1 MTRRIRSLF
10 VSIALVGLFAA
21 GAPLPARA
29 LSTIYVADSDV
40 SYSGACASATYRT
53 DDGAGPYDS
62 DDDAIRAAIS
72 AAVNTSS
79 VYLCR
84 GTYTFT
90 DPIFLPTGTTRLVG
104 EGATKSII
112 SGGGGTR
119 LFESNGSEAFFVSNL
134 TLTNGVSNWAAAIW
148 AEDTSTL
155 TLSGVTI
162 SDMLVTNGSAGIF
175 SRYGTVTVDKST
187 FVRNR
192 DLEDFD
198 WGGGAIGTEYAAV
211 IVSNSTFSGNQS
223 DATGGAISAPSVTV
237 TNSTFTDNDAYYG
250 GAVSAG
256 SVLNV
261 TGSLFSLNT
270 AEYQGGALYA
280 AGVSA
285 TIKSSTFRDNSA
297 ESAGALFSGTTT
309 LIQTSEFSRN
319 IANQDFG
326 GAVVAWNA
334 SSLTI
339 ENSKLN
345 DNHSN
350 NYGGAMNVNNIETVT
365 LRSTTFAR
373 NTAYGNLGNGNGGA
387 IDACAIDLFKIYS
400 STFEKNVSNGSGG
413 ALGTFCGSGPLLID
427 KSLFSQNSAVDAGG
441 AVLARTMGAMT
452 KNRFLR
458 NSSGDIGGALA
469 VDSVQS
475 GVLTLSAGN
484 TFTSNSAHQIGG
496 VGFLCASTVRS
507 EMDRWV
513 AKNSFSSNR
522 SVIDRTKPNAGILPP
537 CFD

>member
-1 MTRRIRSLF
+1 MTRRIHSLF

-112 SGGGGTR
+112 SGGGSTR

-211 IVSNSTFSGNQS
+211 IVSNSTFSGNE
-223 DATGGAISAPSVTV
+223 AVGKGGAISAPSVTV
-237 TNSTFTDNDAYYG
+237 TKSTFTGNSANLG
-250 GAVSAG
+250 GAIYAS
-256 SVLNV
+256 SFLSV
-261 TGSLFSLNT
+261 TGSLFSGNT
-270 AEYQGGALYA
+270 ADEGGALYA
-280 AGVSA
+280 EGESA
-285 TIKSSTFRDNSA
+285 TIKSSTFRENSA
-297 ESAGALFSGTTT
+297 YMAGVLFAETTT

-319 IANQDFG
+319 FTTNNYG
-326 GAVVAWNA
+326 GAVVVHNA
-334 SSLTI
+334 LSLTI
-339 ENSKLN
+339 ENSKLTDNYAN
-345 DNHSN
+345 D
-350 NYGGAMNVNNIETVT
+350 YGGAMNVNNIGIVT

-387 IDACAIDLFKIYS
+387 IDACAIDSFKIYS
-400 STFEKNVSNGSGG
+400 STFEKNVSNGAGG

-427 KSLFSQNSAVDAGG
+427 KSLFSQNSAVNSGG
-441 AVLARTMGAMT
+441 AVLAYTMGAMT

-469 VDSVQS
+469 VDSVQP

-496 VGFLCASTVRS
+496 VAFLCASTVRS

>member
-53 DDGAGPYDS
+53 DDGAGPYNS

-72 AAVNTSS
+72 AAVNTNS

-112 SGGGGTR
+112 SGGGATR

-162 SDMLVTNGSAGIF
+162 SDMLATEGSAGIF

-187 FVRNR
+187 FLRNR
-192 DLEDFD
+192 DLNNFE

-211 IVSNSTFSGNQS
+211 IVSSSTFIGNES
-223 DATGGAISAPSVTV
+223 DWRGGAISAPSVTV

-250 GAVSAG
+250 GAVYAG
-256 SVLNV
+256 EYLSVI
-261 TGSLFSLNT
+261 GSLLTANT
-270 AEYQGGALYA
+270 AEFVGGAMYA
-280 AGVSA
+280 SSGTA
-285 TIKSSTFRDNSA
+285 TIKSSTLRDNSA
-297 ESAGALFSGTTT
+297 VSAGALFSYATT

-319 IANQDFG
+319 FSTYEFG
-326 GAVVAWNA
+326 GAVVVWFAD
-334 SSLTI
+334 SLTI

-345 DNHSN
+345 DNHAN
-350 NYGGAMNVNNIETVT
+350 NYGGAMNLYEIGTVT

-373 NTAYGNLGNGNGGA
+373 NTAYGNEGNGNGGA
-387 IDACAIDLFKIYS
+387 IDACAIDSFKIYS
-400 STFEKNVSNGSGG
+400 STFEKNVSNGAGG
-413 ALGTFCGSGPLLID
+413 ALGTFCDSGPLLID
-427 KSLFSQNSAVDAGG
+427 KSLFSQNSAVYSGG
-441 AVLARTMGAMT
+441 ALLARTMGAVT
-452 KNRFLR
+452 KTRFLR
-458 NSSGDIGGALA
+458 NTSGDIGGALA
-469 VDSVQS
+469 VDSVQP
-475 GVLTLSAGN
+475 GALTLSAGN
-484 TFTSNSAHQIGG
+484 TFTSNAAHQIGG
-496 VGFLCASTVRS
+496 VAFLCASTVRS
-507 EMDRWV
+507 EMERWV

-537 CFD
+537 CVG